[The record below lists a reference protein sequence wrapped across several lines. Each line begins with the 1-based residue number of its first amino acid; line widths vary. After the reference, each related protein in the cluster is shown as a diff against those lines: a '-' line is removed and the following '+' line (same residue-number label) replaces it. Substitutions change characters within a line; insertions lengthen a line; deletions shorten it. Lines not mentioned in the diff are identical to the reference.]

1 MEKVLF
7 LEQNLNQIYHSYGL
21 FDAKLNK
28 IIIHTVFLMQ
38 NQTKLSFVWSFLCKI
53 EQNYHSYGHMVGPL
67 PRLNNVK
74 IYQNLILFNEQVE
87 MFLNKSFH
95 KFHPSSSR
103 KQLKSSKEAIT
114 FSENQWLFAKVHE
127 RCLKLF

>member
-38 NQTKLSFVWSFLCKI
+38 N
-53 EQNYHSYGHMVGPL
+53 
-67 PRLNNVK
+67 
-74 IYQNLILFNEQVE
+74 
-87 MFLNKSFH
+87 
-95 KFHPSSSR
+95 
-103 KQLKSSKEAIT
+103 
-114 FSENQWLFAKVHE
+114 
-127 RCLKLF
+127 